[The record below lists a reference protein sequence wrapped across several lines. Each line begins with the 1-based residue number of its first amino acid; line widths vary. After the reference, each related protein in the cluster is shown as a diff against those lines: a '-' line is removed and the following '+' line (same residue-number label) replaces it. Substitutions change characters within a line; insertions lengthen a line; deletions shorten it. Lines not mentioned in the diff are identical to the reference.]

1 MTGILPPMNRT
12 FAAAAVFMLLST
24 SFLIAQ
30 AVRGPEKGVP
40 VKGDPG
46 ISSMRVS
53 DHREYFVLRDWAEPG
68 AVRRM
73 HNHANTTF
81 HIFTL
86 VTGQLTLT
94 IEGRPPIEVKQG
106 EVVELRDGAMHTFT
120 NTGKVIATIVE
131 VFGKKLP

>member
-1 MTGILPPMNRT
+1 MNRT
-12 FAAAAVFMLLST
+12 FALASCFMVLST
-24 SFLIAQ
+24 SLLIGQ
-30 AVRGPEKGVP
+30 AVGGPEKGVP

-53 DHREYFVLRDWAEPG
+53 DHPEYFVLRDWAEPG

-81 HIFTL
+81 HVFTL
-86 VTGQLTLT
+86 VTGELTLT
-94 IEGRPPIEVKQG
+94 IEGRPPMVVKQG

-120 NTGKVIATIVE
+120 NTGKVTATIVE